1 MGIIAAIA
9 VPLFTNYWRNAEFRK
24 NEENARTV
32 YLAAES
38 KLTYYRS
45 SGQWDSFQKQIKKQA
60 EKDQEKSD
68 ENRTVEEAVFP
79 LDQENAVQLNGRI
92 YTLRLDKNASDDGSE
107 K

>member
-1 MGIIAAIA
+1 MNEEDRQKRIYADGINCCTCNYGHYCAIA

-68 ENRTVEEAVFP
+68 ENSVPV
-79 LDQENAVQLNGRI
+79 
-92 YTLRLDKNASDDGSE
+92 
-107 K
+107 

>member
-1 MGIIAAIA
+1 MRKMPGRCIWQ
-9 VPLFTNYWRNAEFRK
+9 LNRNSHITVLPVNGTAFK
-24 NEENARTV
+24 N
-32 YLAAES
+32 
-38 KLTYYRS
+38 RS
-45 SGQWDSFQKQIKKQA
+45 KKQA

-92 YTLRLDKNASDDGSE
+92 YTLRLDKNASDADQE